1 MPVSVDASIG
11 RQTAVELTSAVLLY
25 TDGSYQGDAFAT
37 VHKVTG
43 VSEGT
48 PALAP
53 GQLLTAE
60 GLRAILK
67 ALYRLQR
74 LEVNPPHVLASSP
87 ERQRLVWFELAR
99 SRVMFFKAN
108 DTYLDALSGQSFPQ
122 PPLLFIAGAQLLK
135 VFALG
140 EGERPTGS
148 SPWSRSCSTY
158 ARRSET
164 SRVAGA
170 ARRSPR
176 ILHPNGRRGGQ
187 GCLPRRVREPGT
199 WRCAW
204 VRPTGKRE
212 HGRRG
217 KGATGAS
224 AAHSGPIC
232 VRRTTTRTGPDAVRV
247 QRRGRALSSGCRPS
261 RWLSR
266 RTPSRGSCPR
276 WCARCGTLDLKP
288 GSVRLFPIDP
298 ALWQRLERQR

>member
-87 ERQRLVWFELAR
+87 ERLVWFEPAR
-99 SRVMFFKAN
+99 SRVMFFKTN

-122 PPLLFIAGAQLLK
+122 PPLLFIAGAQSLK

-148 SPWSRSCSTY
+148 SPVYTAPY
-158 ARRSET
+158 YNTT
-164 SRVAGA
+164 S
-170 ARRSPR
+170 
-176 ILHPNGRRGGQ
+176 GGVCV
-187 GCLPRRVREPGT
+187 GSMPLPGT
-199 WRCAW
+199 HSAAD
-204 VRPTGKRE
+204 TDTYSDAFFHSAFT
-212 HGRRG
+212 HGTSQRLLRG
-217 KGATGAS
+217 WGGSYGELWTHARDTGAFPMQ
-224 AAHSGPIC
+224 HLVP
-232 VRRTTTRTGPDAVRV
+232 
-247 QRRGRALSSGCRPS
+247 LE
-261 RWLSR
+261 
-266 RTPSRGSCPR
+266 
-276 WCARCGTLDLKP
+276 K
-288 GSVRLFPIDP
+288 SVEEVIN
-298 ALWQRLERQR
+298 A